1 MRASWFAMIVIGA
14 TGLRAHAQTAPAP
27 DTIRLEV
34 GSKQLNGKV
43 FAPHAARVRVRTGEG
58 AGRVTAE
65 WTNELTHGDSAGRPV
80 HRWVTKGTRTAP
92 TGTTVTWELQ
102 QTYDAETLA
111 PLAFTSSSSLG
122 GFQRLTIDGRRVRG
136 TRRVAADSAVHDID
150 LTLDRAGFIA
160 SASDLIPLAAGLK
173 EGAVMTAP
181 VWGPA
186 MTASEMR
193 VFSVIGKVPVDV
205 EGTTVTAWKVEER
218 RHADGK
224 LLATWYL
231 TETSPYMV
239 YGEAVMPNGQIQ
251 RMSEVE
257 IPRSAPR

>member
-1 MRASWFAMIVIGA
+1 MRITWYAMILIGGA
-14 TGLRAHAQTAPAP
+14 ALRADAQTAPAP

-34 GSKQLNGKV
+34 GSRQLNGKV
-43 FAPHAARVRVRTGEG
+43 FAPHAARVRVRMGEG

-65 WTNELTHGDSAGRPV
+65 WTNELSHGDSAGRAV

-92 TGTTVTWELQ
+92 TGATVTWELQ

-122 GFQRLTIDGRRVRG
+122 GFQRLTIEGRRVRG
-136 TRRVAADSAVHDID
+136 TRRVAADSAVHDVD

-173 EGAVMTAP
+173 QGAVMTAP

-193 VFSVIGKVPVDV
+193 IFSVIGKVPVEV
-205 EGTTVTAWKVEER
+205 EGTTVTAWKVEEH
-218 RHADGK
+218 RHADRR

-231 TETSPYMV
+231 TEASPYMV
-239 YGEAVMPNGQIQ
+239 YGEALLPNGQVQ